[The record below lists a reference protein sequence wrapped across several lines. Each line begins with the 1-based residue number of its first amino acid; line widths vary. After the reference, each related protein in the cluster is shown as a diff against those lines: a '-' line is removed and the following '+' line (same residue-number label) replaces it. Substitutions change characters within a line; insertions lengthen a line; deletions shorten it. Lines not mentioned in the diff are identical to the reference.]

1 MKVGADPEAN
11 SRKSDS
17 EMNQLSAVME
27 IANLINSRLDLDY
40 VLSRISREMARVID
54 YDLGCVAVYEEED
67 NCLYIR
73 HIYRKNGDDS
83 SEGRFV
89 PMDESNLV
97 GWVAINRKPVYRANI
112 QRDEHFREIMEEDNL
127 KSDIVVPMT
136 ANDSLIGTVN
146 IGSYKK
152 NNFTDFDVE
161 LVSKFSRLTSIAV
174 KNSMLFEERKVLG
187 EKYNNLMQNAKDI
200 ILLIDLSGKIVEC
213 SNSVTDIFGYFPK
226 EIIGKEIFS
235 YTLPE
240 RRDQSSKLFAKI
252 LQGEMDHLSNI
263 PYLKKDGRIAYLDID
278 PIIMRIKGRPYVLAL
293 AHDITER
300 KFLEEKITIQN
311 EELRDNNRKLMELD
325 RMKSEFLGRVSHELR
340 TPLSVIM
347 AYVSALLE
355 EDGADPIEPGTKSEF
370 LKVISLQSNK
380 LLSTI
385 NDLLD
390 LSTVEVSGTAIN
402 MSQGSIN
409 EILKISA
416 MMIEPSARKK
426 NIKVRMELDRS
437 LPIINFDPHRIQQIC
452 YNMLGN
458 AIKFTREG
466 KEVLVRSFGNEKEV
480 TVAISDS
487 GPGIGSEDIEKIFD
501 DFTQLDGG
509 STRLWEGMGIGLR
522 LVKYYVELHGGRVWV
537 ESEEEK
543 GSTFYFSIPA
553 IQSVS
558 NLPRYSDQQS

>member
-1 MKVGADPEAN
+1 MTVNADPDRGAV
-11 SRKSDS
+11 RPDS
-17 EMNQLSAVME
+17 EINLLSAAME
-27 IANLINSRLDLDY
+27 IANLINSRLDLNH
-40 VLSRISREMARVID
+40 VLSRISRELGRVID
-54 YDLGCVAVYEEED
+54 YDLGCVAIYEEEED
-67 NCLYIR
+67 CLYIR

-89 PMDESNLV
+89 PLDENNLI
-97 GWVAINRKPVYRANI
+97 GWVALNRKPVYRPEI
-112 QRDEHFREIMEEDNL
+112 EKDDRFREIMKEDNL
-127 KSDIVVPMT
+127 RSDIVVPMT
-136 ANDSLIGTVN
+136 AHDSLIGTVN
-146 IGSYKK
+146 IGSYRP
-152 NNFTDFDVE
+152 NNFSDFDVD
-161 LVSKFSRLTSIAV
+161 LVAKFSRLTSIAV
-174 KNSMLFEERKVLG
+174 KNSILFEERKVLG
-187 EKYNNLMQNAKDI
+187 QKYSNLMQNAKDI

-213 SNSVTDIFGYFPK
+213 SNSVTDIFGYSQRDL
-226 EIIGKEIFS
+226 IGKEIFS

-240 RRDQSSKLFAKI
+240 RRDQSTKLFAKI
-252 LQGEMDHLSNI
+252 LQAEIDHLSSI
-263 PYLKKDGRIAYLDID
+263 PYLKKDGRTAYLDID
-278 PIIMRIKGRPYVLAL
+278 PIIMRIKGHPYVLAL
-293 AHDITER
+293 GHDITER
-300 KFLEEKITIQN
+300 KFLEEKITVQN

-347 AYVSALLE
+347 AYVGALLE
-355 EDGADPIEPGTKSEF
+355 EDGNDPIEPETKGEF

-390 LSTVEVSGTAIN
+390 LSTVEVSGTTMN

-416 MMIEPSARKK
+416 MLIEPSARRKR
-426 NIKVRMELDRS
+426 IRVRLDLDRS

-458 AIKFTREG
+458 AVKFTREG
-466 KEVLVRSFGNEKEV
+466 EEVLVRSFGDEKEV

-487 GPGIGSEDIEKIFD
+487 GPGIDSEDIERIFD

-509 STRLWEGMGIGLR
+509 PTRLWEGMGIGLR
-522 LVKYYVELHGGRVWV
+522 LVKHYVELHGGRVWV

-553 IQSVS
+553 IQSMS
-558 NLPRYSDQQS
+558 NLPRYSD